1 MYDNQEFMNWLNK
14 KSEQILL
21 KVNNAKILDQDLI
34 ILMLKDCANRFEK
47 IDKRFEK
54 IEEQFKKVDERF
66 EKVDERFE
74 KIEKKIDDN
83 FKWTIALILP
93 IQIGILIKV
102 LTQ

>member
-1 MYDNQEFMNWLNK
+1 MGLNMYDNQEFMNWLNK
-14 KSEQILL
+14 KSEQILS

-66 EKVDERFE
+66 EK
-74 KIEKKIDDN
+74 IEKKIDDN